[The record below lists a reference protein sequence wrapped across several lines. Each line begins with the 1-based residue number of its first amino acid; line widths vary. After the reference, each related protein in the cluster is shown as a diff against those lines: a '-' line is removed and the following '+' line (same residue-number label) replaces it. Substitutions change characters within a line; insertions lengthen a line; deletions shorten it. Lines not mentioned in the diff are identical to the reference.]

1 MYIQS
6 SKTVTH
12 QPQIT
17 VKCLRFEIILERI
30 NGFDENDKSHVLDIY
45 DDNQTAERAY
55 ELIYDHLA
63 AGDHKIKMSDIRKKL
78 GLST

>member
-17 VKCLRFEIILERI
+17 VKCLRFEISLECI
-30 NGFDENDKSHVLDIY
+30 YGFDENDKSHVLDI
-45 DDNQTAERAY
+45 
-55 ELIYDHLA
+55 I
-63 AGDHKIKMSDIRKKL
+63 
-78 GLST
+78 

>member
-17 VKCLRFEIILERI
+17 VKCLRFEISLECI
-30 NGFDENDKSHVLDIY
+30 YGFDENDKSHVLDIY

-63 AGDHKIKMSDIRKKL
+63 AGDHAIKMSDIRKKL

>member
-6 SKTVTH
+6 SKTVIH

-17 VKCLRFEIILERI
+17 VKCLRFEISLNVIH
-30 NGFDENDKSHVLDIY
+30 GFDENNKPYVLDTY
-45 DDNQTAERAY
+45 ADNQTAERAY
-55 ELIYDHLA
+55 ELIFDHLA
-63 AGDHKIKMSDIRKKL
+63 AGNHAIKMSDIRKKL